1 MVQFWIKDC
10 KLIDQANE
18 LIKGQGDGRL
28 SGKDMALLLENEIT
42 SDEQKETLMHIITN
56 YKLTESAKTVLL
68 SRIMISKN

>member
-28 SGKDMALLLENEIT
+28 SGKDIALLLENEIT
-42 SDEQKETLMHIITN
+42 SDEQKETLIHIITN